1 MNGPIDLIR
10 GLFSSLEIGTYIP
23 ATFGPLCTFLGPFE
37 GAQIPQSG
45 IKQKNLIVQDYFSHK
60 NGTKNLVWCPF

>member
-45 IKQKNLIVQDYFSHK
+45 IKQKKSDCSGLF
-60 NGTKNLVWCPF
+60 LP